1 MKRTTDHFKLDFRF
15 SRLQTKI
22 EKRTSSSIFVFQNGK
37 RKSKNEFGVEI
48 RFSICE
54 TQKENRIMKRT
65 TDLKIADSEIAV
77 HKIAV
82 RKKGPIYW
90 KSIRLSERVY
100 DGGK

>member
-22 EKRTSSSIFVFQNGK
+22 EKRTSSSIFVLKVLNENRKTNIVYDFRFESGK

-54 TQKENRIMKRT
+54 TQNENRIMKRT
-65 TDLKIADSEIAV
+65 TDRE
-77 HKIAV
+77 
-82 RKKGPIYW
+82 YT
-90 KSIRLSERVY
+90 
-100 DGGK
+100 